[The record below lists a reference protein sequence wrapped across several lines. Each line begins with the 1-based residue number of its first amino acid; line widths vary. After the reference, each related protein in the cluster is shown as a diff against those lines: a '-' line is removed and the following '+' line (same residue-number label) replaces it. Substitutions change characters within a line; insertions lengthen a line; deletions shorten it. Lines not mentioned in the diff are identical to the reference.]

1 MCIQIKLADEDVPV
15 VCTIVS
21 TAEYCVDVVGALGRN
36 VAKMLDPPFG
46 DQASL
51 HGLQDARQC

>member
-1 MCIQIKLADEDVPV
+1 MQIKLADEDIPV

-36 VAKMLDPPFG
+36 VAKMLDPPYG
-46 DQASL
+46 DQASFPCP
-51 HGLQDARQC
+51 QCITQC